1 MLQVLDL
8 SPSVK
13 IIALT
18 FELLTYCYVRL
29 HYGGQLLAQLP
40 CQREL
45 PKKKT
50 MDTATI
56 YLDLEFCVL
65 YSMPM
70 SFHRIRVGHQYSFLP
85 SVILSDIPEET
96 VTLSIFNKVFS
107 SRRTEP
113 ESHFGTRVH
122 VKVTLSLSCDE
133 VLRLASKHFNT
144 AENNSGGRFV
154 WYSIIHTLSVQRF
167 FQKTHGRP
175 KLNKLR
181 TSTSSSDE
189 RDLVDSSFLS
199 RNKIN
204 KAQVGR
210 GR

>member
-8 SPSVK
+8 SPSLK

-45 PKKKT
+45 PKKT

-70 SFHRIRVGHQYSFLP
+70 SIHRIRVGHRYSFLR
-85 SVILSDIPEET
+85 SVILSDISEE
-96 VTLSIFNKVFS
+96 SN
-107 SRRTEP
+107 
-113 ESHFGTRVH
+113 
-122 VKVTLSLSCDE
+122 
-133 VLRLASKHFNT
+133 
-144 AENNSGGRFV
+144 
-154 WYSIIHTLSVQRF
+154 IIH
-167 FQKTHGRP
+167 FQ
-175 KLNKLR
+175 
-181 TSTSSSDE
+181 
-189 RDLVDSSFLS
+189 
-199 RNKIN
+199 
-204 KAQVGR
+204 
-210 GR
+210 